1 LFLKTVFPIAT
12 LASVVYLSNVLFE
25 IQGGVTDATSS
36 EFRSSTTFGG
46 GIQRCYPAFVAA
58 ASHSYSP
65 HLRRSLPALN
75 HSMAVA
81 MSANSAEPPKLYP
94 YHLLMTTN
102 YRLPGDVDRLNLEVC
117 TRIKNKFSFKLFL
130 Q

>member
-1 LFLKTVFPIAT
+1 
-12 LASVVYLSNVLFE
+12 
-25 IQGGVTDATSS
+25 VTDASS

-46 GIQRCYPAFVAA
+46 NVQQRCYPAFVPA

-65 HLRRSLPALN
+65 HLRRSLPTLN

-94 YHLLMTTN
+94 YHLLLITN
-102 YRLPGDVDRLNLEVC
+102 YRLPGDVDRLNLEVRFGLFVLC
-117 TRIKNKFSFKLFL
+117 IFYPLIKASVLRAFARKGIVKN
-130 Q
+130 